1 MPSSCAACSAG
12 SGGSG
17 GSAGSAGSAVQAAQA
32 NDNSLSFLT
41 ALNCSS
47 RFLFSFEKGRAQL
60 AELEVV
66 GEEEGG
72 EGVDGAEHAEL
83 GPVGHAHAEGDQRLQ
98 GIRHLAR
105 EAEARLAA
113 SNFAAGTRN
122 DPKYRLAMKKANIS
136 KTATTERSSR

>member
-1 MPSSCAACSAG
+1 MQKQWFSHKFAR
-12 SGGSG
+12 
-17 GSAGSAGSAVQAAQA
+17 
-32 NDNSLSFLT
+32 L
-41 ALNCSS
+41 ALAHG
-47 RFLFSFEKGRAQL
+47 LQEVLQQVGPQL

-72 EGVDGAEHAEL
+72 EGVDGAEHSEL

-113 SNFAAGTRN
+113 GNFGAGKRN
-122 DPKYRLAMKKANIS
+122 DPQKRLAMKKANIS
-136 KTATTERSSR
+136 KTAPTERSSR